1 MNTLTLEEVIARI
14 VARLTEKGFNTK
26 EVPNEEKNSTLN
38 RVLPNGYTEYRVI
51 YEGNTVFFL
60 ELWESDSGTVQV
72 YILKRLPEFD
82 RLDNKEYIESIVNDY
97 YGGHLW
103 GKLYGGQLNSI

>member
-38 RVLPNGYTEYRVI
+38 RVLPNGYIEYRVM
-51 YEGNTVFFL
+51 YEGNTVCFL

-82 RLDNKEYIESIVNDY
+82 RLDNKEDIESIVNDY

-103 GKLYGGQLNSI
+103 GKLYGGSVE

>member
-1 MNTLTLEEVIARI
+1 MNTLTLEEVITQI
-14 VARLTEKGFNTK
+14 VGRLTEKGFNTQ

-38 RVLPNGYTEYRVI
+38 RVLPNGYTEYRVM
-51 YEGNTVFFL
+51 YEGVPVCFL
-60 ELWESDSGTVQV
+60 EIWESDSGSVQV
-72 YILKRLPEFD
+72 YILKMLPEFD
-82 RLDNKEYIESIVNDY
+82 RLDNKEDIESIVNDY